1 MQKSFGTANQGGYS
15 SKPDFQK
22 RKAEAEL
29 EEPAPIKK
37 QKKWQCPFII
47 DWDAATYQLSMSQY
61 HRPSLL
67 PM

>member
-37 QKKWQCPFII
+37 QKK
-47 DWDAATYQLSMSQY
+47 
-61 HRPSLL
+61 
-67 PM
+67 